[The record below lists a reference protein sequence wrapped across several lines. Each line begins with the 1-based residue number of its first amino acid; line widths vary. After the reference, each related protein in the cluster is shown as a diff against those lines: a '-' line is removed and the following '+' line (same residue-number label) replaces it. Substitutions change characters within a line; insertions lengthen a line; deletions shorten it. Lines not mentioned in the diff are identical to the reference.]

1 MKWLSILSQLF
12 LQFGMNYSAQQR
24 QIQEAPEKIK
34 GMSVQAAVY
43 FVGLV
48 FLIAFTL
55 ASIIM
60 IFINLGTQ
68 WDSDTPAHFNGTITA
83 AILLFVL
90 GVIAFFISM
99 GLAKYLAR
107 KNELQTLKNESARA
121 SAKPEINP
129 LIVFGEEFLKQ
140 LLANLNKP
148 GAGPE

>member
-12 LQFGMNYSAQQR
+12 LQVGMSYSAQQR
-24 QIQEAPEKIK
+24 QIKDAPEKIK
-34 GMSVQAAVY
+34 GMTVQAAVY

-55 ASIIM
+55 TSIIM

-99 GLAKYLAR
+99 ALAKHLAR
-107 KNELQTLKNESARA
+107 KKELQILKDEAEPSAE
-121 SAKPEINP
+121 KTEINP
-129 LIVFGEEFLKQ
+129 LMVFGEEFLKQ

-148 GAGPE
+148 DAE